1 MHLFSFDVIP
11 KPGRAVLLGL
21 CEYLSMY
28 GTLKPG
34 LLHKVINPQIEK
46 TMSSQN
52 LLQYAPKQ
60 VAPVRLLAHFGLSCG
75 QTLSIQAH
83 IQPPVIVKV
92 NQNL

>member
-1 MHLFSFDVIP
+1 MEVVIKMHLFSFDVIP

-46 TMSSQN
+46 TMSSRS

-75 QTLSIQAH
+75 
-83 IQPPVIVKV
+83 
-92 NQNL
+92 